1 MTMVALGVIVGLLY
15 TFQEKLIYFPS
26 GYPEPLLAAVGP
38 DVVRLDYTITVQQK
52 QWKQTAFYVPPQGDP
67 VRAPEFIWVCFNGN
81 ADTALGWLRFLE
93 TMDFV
98 DTAFLLV
105 DYPGYG
111 LSEGRPSPETILQS
125 SKSAVG
131 TLGKWLKEQGIEGS
145 PGVGGLGFSLG
156 TGACMQW
163 AASYPYVK
171 RVILLAPYTSTSD
184 MARKQMGWPLYLLL
198 RHQFYSDA
206 RLMEMMEWEE
216 APDVAVVLG
225 TRDSVI
231 PPEMSRKL
239 AGMDK
244 RVQLIEIEGAG
255 HNDLLSMGKDEIHRL
270 IMRGVQQKGQ
280 KP

>member
-1 MTMVALGVIVGLLY
+1 MGLLY

-26 GYPEPLLAAVGP
+26 RYPETLLKAVEP
-38 DVVRLDYTITVQQK
+38 RVVRLDYTITVHQK
-52 QWKQTAFYVPPQGDP
+52 KWRQTAFYVPPQGDTNRKP
-67 VRAPEFIWVCFNGN
+67 DFIWVCFNGN

-93 TMDFV
+93 SRDFG
-98 DTAFLLV
+98 DAAFLLV

-111 LSEGRPSPETILQS
+111 LCEGRPSPETILQS

-131 TLGKWLKEQGIEGS
+131 TLGAWLKENGIEGGA
-145 PGVGGLGFSLG
+145 GVGGLGFSLG

-163 AASYPYVK
+163 AASYPYVQ
-171 RVILLAPYTSTSD
+171 RVILLAPYTSTREI
-184 MARKQMGWPLYLLL
+184 ARKQMGWPIYLLL
-198 RHQFYSDA
+198 RHHFNNDQ
-206 RLMEMMEWEE
+206 RLMEMMEWAE
-216 APDVAVVLG
+216 APEVAVVLG

-270 IMRGVQQKGQ
+270 IMRGVQKKGQ